1 VRGQEA
7 EEGEGGVEW
16 VRRRNGAEE
25 GESGGGERGE
35 AAEDGGEKGRRGG
48 DEREVGLEG
57 AFDDGGAQGVHAGH
71 HSPEIEWHE
80 KRKRTAHPA
89 PNFKKKRKN
98 GILFLSSLVNCNH
111 VMRASCC

>member
-1 VRGQEA
+1 MRGQEA
-7 EEGEGGVEW
+7 EEGEGGGEW

-80 KRKRTAHPA
+80 KRKEQLIQLPIS
-89 PNFKKKRKN
+89 KRKEKMVFYSCLLLLMV
-98 GILFLSSLVNCNH
+98 IL
-111 VMRASCC
+111 